1 MDLSHRFSKR
11 ELALLY
17 EEVLY
22 TILYRLGKPEQHHVA
37 DTQELYAYV
46 QKAFGMDAE
55 EHSVIMQQVKELES
69 PIFCL
74 KATVKEAKG
83 ILGKD
88 VSGFSDPYCLLG
100 IDAKSQ
106 ELAHPDHKK
115 RMKAVV
121 KDLIPDDQIHR
132 TQVISQTLSPV
143 WDETFIL
150 EFEDMETASF
160 HLDMW
165 DSDTVESVRHKLG
178 ELTDLHGLKR
188 IFKDARKDKG
198 QDDFLGNVVLRL
210 KDLHCWDD
218 QWYQLEPRTETYPN
232 RGQCHLQFLLTH
244 KKRATTSSRTQ
255 PSYTVHRH
263 LLQQLVSYEILQHQ
277 AGSIAWDGDLS
288 RHASTVLYLHATQK
302 DLSDF
307 HQVMA
312 QWLAYSKLYQ
322 SLEFNSNC
330 LLHQITSIEYQW
342 VQERLRPE
350 QKAELAES
358 FQSLLT
364 YGVSLVRRYRIIF
377 PLTVPRSTERLQ
389 SLLRVLVQMCKMKAF
404 HELCTLSP
412 DLPQM
417 VSTALKVVG
426 LGASPSPALGRWD
439 PPALPSHPSPAQC
452 PQLSKATETTMG
464 GKYLPLFSLV
474 VPACS
479 SYHMELAPDHTQ
491 GTGRVKGVTEWAL
504 LLLLPCHHT
513 RTPLLQSGT
522 TEWFHMKKQHLKP
535 MVKSMEENGKA
546 LSRLLLEVIEDLQQC
561 QKIWNKFFINTL
573 KLNLFSIAYLE
584 LESLVAAHVQEQ
596 LHEVD
601 SSMSKPTAE
610 SLFQLYMNLQELY
623 RMKDF
628 LPKRLGSLALSNF
641 HQWFKEAVPQWL
653 QKAYTIALE
662 RAQRAVQMDQLTPFG
677 EHNKHST
684 STVDL
689 STCYAQIV
697 KTWQQLNWPDPEE
710 AFMIMVK
717 LVEDMCKIA
726 LMYCRLI
733 KGRAEALSLN
743 EGEAANRLCIVV
755 NNIKQ
760 LRLLIL
766 KLPSQLDWAQ
776 LEQRTGAVIDR
787 QQIQHTLH
795 SQLDST
801 VSCLDHEVRDV
812 VKALATKLEKGI
824 ARHIQELSSSNDT
837 QEPEDSIIPLMKF
850 LESELQYLNEHLV
863 QENFKSLLTLLWHH
877 TLSVL
882 SAAAGQQVPSAQRY
896 KKLQCALKSL
906 ELCFHAEGCGLQ
918 LETLHTAA
926 FLSLETHLALCSA
939 TSRKL
944 IQKYFSNRIQQQLD
958 TSSEKYGAVTIKAL
972 YRPSEQKLRVEV
984 LNAVNLIPLDSNGS
998 SDPFVQLTLEPR
1010 HEFPEVVARTTQCK
1024 RNELHPLFDE
1034 AFDFLIPPEKCRQEG
1049 ACLLLTVF
1057 DYDTLG
1063 ANDLEGEAFFPLCH
1077 LPGLDTDE
1085 DQADTGRV
1093 PQTRLPLTHPKP
1105 TGDEILQLL
1114 ESRKGDKEAQ
1124 AFVKLRKQRAKQ
1136 SKETE

>member
-22 TILYRLGKPEQHHVA
+22 TIRHRLGKPEYHHVA
-37 DTQELYAYV
+37 DSQELYTYV
-46 QKAFGMDAE
+46 QKAFGMDTE
-55 EHSVIMQQVKELES
+55 EHSIIMQQVKELES

-100 IDAKSQ
+100 IDTKSQ
-106 ELAHPDHKK
+106 ELAHLDHKK

-121 KDLIPDDQIHR
+121 KDLIPEDQIHR
-132 TQVISQTLSPV
+132 TQVISQTLNPV

-165 DSDTVESVRHKLG
+165 DSDMVESVRHKLG

-277 AGSIAWDGDLS
+277 AGSIAWDGELS
-288 RHASTVLYLHATQK
+288 KHASTVLYLHATQK

-322 SLEFNSNC
+322 SLEFSSNC

-342 VQERLRPE
+342 VQERLKPE

-364 YGVSLVRRYRIIF
+364 YGVSLIRRYRIIF
-377 PLTVPRSTERLQ
+377 PLSVPRSMERLQ

-404 HELCTLSP
+404 HELCTPSP
-412 DLPQM
+412 NLTEM
-417 VSTALKVVG
+417 VSTALK
-426 LGASPSPALGRWD
+426 
-439 PPALPSHPSPAQC
+439 
-452 PQLSKATETTMG
+452 
-464 GKYLPLFSLV
+464 
-474 VPACS
+474 
-479 SYHMELAPDHTQ
+479 
-491 GTGRVKGVTEWAL
+491 
-504 LLLLPCHHT
+504 
-513 RTPLLQSGT
+513 SGT

-546 LSRLLLEVIEDLQQC
+546 LSRLLLEVIGDLQQC
-561 QKIWNKFFINTL
+561 QKIWNKFFISTL
-573 KLNLFSIAYLE
+573 KLNLFCIAYRE
-584 LESLVAAHVQEQ
+584 LESLVMEHVQEQ
-596 LHEVD
+596 LHELD

-628 LPKRLGSLALSNF
+628 LPNRDGPLALTNF

-733 KGRAEALSLN
+733 KERAEALSLREQN

-766 KLPSQLDWAQ
+766 KLPSQLDWAH
-776 LEQRTGAVIDR
+776 LEQRTGDVIDR

-795 SQLDST
+795 NQLDST

-812 VKALATKLEKGI
+812 VQALATKLEKGI
-824 ARHIQELSSSNDT
+824 ARHIQELSSSNGT

-863 QENFKSLLTLLWHH
+863 QENFKSLLTHLWHH
-877 TLSVL
+877 TLAVL
-882 SAAAGQQVPSAQRY
+882 SAAAGQQVPSAQHY
-896 KKLQCALKSL
+896 KKLNCALKSL
-906 ELCFHAEGCGLQ
+906 ELCFHAEGCGLP

-926 FLSLETHLALCSA
+926 FLSLETHLSLCSS

-944 IQKYFSNRIQQQLD
+944 IQKYFSNRIQQQVGVRMVPPVHSHIPPLHTQGCLAQPCLANVC
-958 TSSEKYGAVTIKAL
+958 TS
-972 YRPSEQKLRVEV
+972 P
-984 LNAVNLIPLDSNGS
+984 GS

-1010 HEFPEVVARTTQCK
+1010 HEFPEVAARTTQCK
-1024 RNELHPLFDE
+1024 RKELHPLFDE
-1034 AFDFLIPPEKCRQEG
+1034 AFDFLIPPEKCRKEG

-1077 LPGLDTDE
+1077 LPGLDAEE
-1085 DQADTGRV
+1085 DQADAGRV

-1105 TGDEILQLL
+1105 TGDEILRLL

-1136 SKETE
+1136 SKET

>member
-1 MDLSHRFSKR
+1 HIRCSRALGAQLTLPRAMGDRGPLS
-11 ELALLY
+11 LQLTLLY

-22 TILYRLGKPEQHHVA
+22 TILYRLGKPEHNHVGDA
-37 DTQELYAYV
+37 EELYAYV
-46 QKAFGMDAE
+46 QKVSAHVPAGARA
-55 EHSVIMQQVKELES
+55 SLQPLETCPLS

-100 IDAKSQ
+100 IESKSQ
-106 ELAHPDHKK
+106 ELAHLENKK
-115 RMKAVV
+115 RQKAVV
-121 KDLIPDDQIHR
+121 KDLIPEDQIHR
-132 TQVISQTLSPV
+132 TQVINQTLSPV

-150 EFEDMETASF
+150 EFEDVETASF

-165 DSDTVESVRHKLG
+165 DSDVVESVRHKLG

-218 QWYQLEPRTETYPN
+218 QWHLLEPRTETYPN

-244 KKRATTSSRTQ
+244 KKRTTMSSRTQ

-277 AGSIAWDGDLS
+277 AGSTAWDGELS
-288 RHASTVLYLHATQK
+288 KHAITVLYLHATQK

-322 SLEFNSNC
+322 SLEFNSSC

-364 YGVSLVRRYRIIF
+364 YGISLIRRYRIIF
-377 PLTVPRSTERLQ
+377 PLSVPRSTDRLQ

-404 HELCTLSP
+404 RELCTLSL
-412 DLPQM
+412 DLPEM
-417 VSTALKVVG
+417 VSEALKVP
-426 LGASPSPALGRWD
+426 GARGSLSSQPQGAGTLRLSPPIFPLSNAHTSAF
-439 PPALPSHPSPAQC
+439 PPP
-452 PQLSKATETTMG
+452 KAG
-464 GKYLPLFSLV
+464 AFVHRDRP
-474 VPACS
+474 
-479 SYHMELAPDHTQ
+479 
-491 GTGRVKGVTEWAL
+491 
-504 LLLLPCHHT
+504 
-513 RTPLLQSGT
+513 
-522 TEWFHMKKQHLKP
+522 
-535 MVKSMEENGKA
+535 
-546 LSRLLLEVIEDLQQC
+546 
-561 QKIWNKFFINTL
+561 
-573 KLNLFSIAYLE
+573 
-584 LESLVAAHVQEQ
+584 
-596 LHEVD
+596 
-601 SSMSKPTAE
+601 
-610 SLFQLYMNLQELY
+610 
-623 RMKDF
+623 
-628 LPKRLGSLALSNF
+628 LALSDF

-662 RAQRAVQMDQLTPFG
+662 RTQRAVQMDQLMPFG

-726 LMYCRLI
+726 MMYCRLV
-733 KGRAEALSLN
+733 KTRAEELSLREQN
-743 EGEAANRLCIVV
+743 EGDAANRLCIVV

-766 KLPSQLDWAQ
+766 KLPSQLDWAH
-776 LEQRTGAVIDR
+776 LEQRTGAVINPE
-787 QQIQHTLH
+787 QIQHTLH
-795 SQLDST
+795 NQLDST
-801 VSCLDHEVRDV
+801 ISCLDHEIRDV
-812 VKALATKLEKGI
+812 VQALAVKVTSC
-824 ARHIQELSSSNDT
+824 HC
-837 QEPEDSIIPLMKF
+837 PPSIMPLMKF

-863 QENFKSLLTLLWHH
+863 QENFKSLLGLLWHH
-877 TLSVL
+877 TLDVL
-882 SAAAGQQVPSAQRY
+882 SAAAQQQVPSAQRY
-896 KKLQCALKSL
+896 KNL
-906 ELCFHAEGCGLQ
+906 ELCFYAEGCGLP

-926 FLSLETHLALCSA
+926 FLSLETHLALCST

-958 TSSEKYGAVTIKAL
+958 TSSEKYGAVTIKVL

-1024 RNELHPLFDE
+1024 KNELHPLFDE
-1034 AFDFLIPPEKCRQEG
+1034 AFDFLIPPEKCQQDG

-1063 ANDLEGEAFFPLCH
+1063 TNDLEGEAFFPLSRV
-1077 LPGLDTDE
+1077 PGLNADE
-1085 DQADTGRV
+1085 DQLDGGRV

-1105 TGDEILQLL
+1105 AGDEILRLL

-1136 SKETE
+1136 SKEAA

>member
-1 MDLSHRFSKR
+1 HDTHCSHPARGGTVTVARQGWAQGTNCSAVAVGSALSPQ
-11 ELALLY
+11 LALLY

-22 TILYRLGKPEQHHVA
+22 TIRHRMGKPEPHHVA
-37 DTQELYAYV
+37 DAQELYAYV

-55 EHSVIMQQVKELES
+55 EHRVSMQRVKELES

-100 IDAKSQ
+100 IEAKSQ
-106 ELAHPDHKK
+106 EPAHPDSKK
-115 RMKAVV
+115 RLKAVV
-121 KDLIPDDQIHR
+121 KDLIPEDQIHR
-132 TQVISQTLSPV
+132 TQVISQTLNPV

-150 EFEDMETASF
+150 EFEDTETASF

-165 DSDTVESVRHKLG
+165 DSDMVESVRHKLG

-244 KKRATTSSRTQ
+244 KRRATTSSRTQ

-277 AGSIAWDGDLS
+277 VPWGSSRDGAGSI
-288 RHASTVLYLHATQK
+288 K

-364 YGVSLVRRYRIIF
+364 YGVSLIRRYRIIF
-377 PLTVPRSTERLQ
+377 PLSVARSTERLQ

-404 HELCTLSP
+404 RELCTLSP
-412 DLPQM
+412 DLPKM
-417 VSTALKVVG
+417 VSEALK
-426 LGASPSPALGRWD
+426 
-439 PPALPSHPSPAQC
+439 
-452 PQLSKATETTMG
+452 
-464 GKYLPLFSLV
+464 
-474 VPACS
+474 
-479 SYHMELAPDHTQ
+479 
-491 GTGRVKGVTEWAL
+491 
-504 LLLLPCHHT
+504 
-513 RTPLLQSGT
+513 SGT

-546 LSRLLLEVIEDLQQC
+546 LAKLLLEVIADLQQC
-561 QKIWNKFFINTL
+561 QKTWNKFFIRKPVPEPALLAAPQKHLCPTAAP
-573 KLNLFSIAYLE
+573 S
-584 LESLVAAHVQEQ
+584 SLYPCQVAEHVQEQ

-610 SLFQLYMNLQELY
+610 SLFQLYLNLQE
-623 RMKDF
+623 DG
-628 LPKRLGSLALSNF
+628 PLALSDF

-733 KGRAEALSLN
+733 KTRAEALSLSEQN

-760 LRLLIL
+760 LRLLVL

-776 LEQRTGAVIDR
+776 LERRTGAVIDP

-795 SQLDST
+795 HQLDST
-801 VSCLDHEVRDV
+801 VSCLDHEVQDV
-812 VKALATKLEKGI
+812 VQALATKPYPAGCAPHALPN
-824 ARHIQELSSSNDT
+824 APLLSL
-837 QEPEDSIIPLMKF
+837 QSIIPLMKF

-863 QENFKSLLTLLWHH
+863 QENFKSLLALLWHH
-877 TLSVL
+877 TLAVL
-882 SAAAGQQVPSAQRY
+882 TAAAGPQTSSTQRY

-906 ELCFHAEGCGLQ
+906 ELCFHAEGCGLP
-918 LETLHTAA
+918 LETLHSAA
-926 FLSLETHLALCSA
+926 FVSLESHLALCSS

-944 IQKYFSNRIQQQLD
+944 IQKYFSNRIQEQLD
-958 TSSEKYGAVTIKAL
+958 ASSEKYGAVTIKAL

-1063 ANDLEGEAFFPLCH
+1063 ANDLEGEAFFSLRH
-1077 LPGLDTDE
+1077 VPGLDADE
-1085 DQADTGRV
+1085 DQADMGWV
-1093 PQTRLPLTHPKP
+1093 PQTRLSLTHPKP
-1105 TGDEILQLL
+1105 SGDEILRLL

-1136 SKETE
+1136 SKETA

>member
-1 MDLSHRFSKR
+1 VRGRLSLQ
-11 ELALLY
+11 LALLY

-22 TILYRLGKPEQHHVA
+22 TIRYRLGKPEPNHVA
-37 DTQELYAYV
+37 DAEELYAYV
-46 QKAFGMDAE
+46 QKAFGMDPE

-100 IDAKSQ
+100 IESKSQ
-106 ELAHPDHKK
+106 EPAHPENKK
-115 RMKAVV
+115 RPKAVV
-121 KDLIPDDQIHR
+121 KDLIPEDQIHR
-132 TQVISQTLSPV
+132 TQVINQTLSPV

-150 EFEDMETASF
+150 EFDDMETASF

-165 DSDTVESVRHKLG
+165 DSDVVESVRHKLG

-218 QWYQLEPRTETYPN
+218 QWHLLEPRTETYPN

-244 KKRATTSSRTQ
+244 KKRTTTSSRTQ

-277 AGSIAWDGDLS
+277 AGSTAWDGELS
-288 RHASTVLYLHATQK
+288 KHAITVLYLHATQK

-322 SLEFNSNC
+322 SLEFNSSC

-350 QKAELAES
+350 QRAELAES

-364 YGVSLVRRYRIIF
+364 YGISLIRRYRIIF
-377 PLTVPRSTERLQ
+377 PLSVPRSTERLQ

-404 HELCTLSP
+404 RELCTLSP
-412 DLPQM
+412 DLPKM
-417 VSTALKVVG
+417 VSEALKS
-426 LGASPSPALGRWD
+426 GA
-439 PPALPSHPSPAQC
+439 
-452 PQLSKATETTMG
+452 
-464 GKYLPLFSLV
+464 
-474 VPACS
+474 
-479 SYHMELAPDHTQ
+479 
-491 GTGRVKGVTEWAL
+491 
-504 LLLLPCHHT
+504 
-513 RTPLLQSGT
+513 
-522 TEWFHMKKQHLKP
+522 TEWFHLKKQHLKP
-535 MVKSMEENGKA
+535 MMKSMEENGKA
-546 LSRLLLEVIEDLQQC
+546 LAKLLLEVIEDLQQC
-561 QKIWNKFFINTL
+561 NKIWNKFFISTL
-573 KLNLFSIAYLE
+573 KLNIFSIAYLE
-584 LESLVAAHVQEQ
+584 LESLVAEHVQEQ
-596 LHEVD
+596 LSEID
-601 SSMSKPTAE
+601 GSMSKPTAE
-610 SLFQLYMNLQELY
+610 SLFQLYMSLQELY

-628 LPKRLGSLALSNF
+628 LPKRDGPLALGDF
-641 HQWFKEAVPQWL
+641 HQWFKEVVPKWL
-653 QKAYTIALE
+653 QKAYTVALE
-662 RAQRAVQMDQLTPFG
+662 RTQRAVQMDQLMPFG

-733 KGRAEALSLN
+733 KARAEELSLRAQN
-743 EGEAANRLCIVV
+743 EGDAANRLCIVV

-766 KLPSQLDWAQ
+766 KLPSQLDWAH
-776 LEQRTGAVIDR
+776 LEQRTGAVISPE
-787 QQIQHTLH
+787 QIQHTLH

-801 VSCLDHEVRDV
+801 ISCLDHEIGDV
-812 VKALATKLEKGI
+812 VQALAAKLEAGI
-824 ARHIQELSSSNDT
+824 ARHIQELSASQDAR
-837 QEPEDSIIPLMKF
+837 EPEDSIMPLMKF

-863 QENFKSLLTLLWHH
+863 QENFKSLLGLLWHH
-877 TLSVL
+877 TLDVL
-882 SAAAGQQVPSAQRY
+882 SAAAQQQVPSAQRY
-896 KKLQCALKSL
+896 KKLHCALKSL
-906 ELCFHAEGCGLQ
+906 ELCFYAEGCGLP

-958 TSSEKYGAVTIKAL
+958 TSSEKYGAVTIKVL
-972 YRPSEQKLRVEV
+972 YRPSEQKLHVEV

-1034 AFDFLIPPEKCRQEG
+1034 AFDFLIPPEKCRQDG

-1063 ANDLEGEAFFPLCH
+1063 ANDLEGEAFFPLSRV
-1077 LPGLDTDE
+1077 PGLSADE
-1085 DQADTGRV
+1085 DQLDGGRV

-1105 TGDEILQLL
+1105 AGDEILRLL
-1114 ESRKGDKEAQ
+1114 EARKGDKEAQ

-1136 SKETE
+1136 SKEAA

>member
-1 MDLSHRFSKR
+1 QL
-11 ELALLY
+11 LQLY

-22 TILYRLGKPEQHHVA
+22 TIRHRLGKPEHHHVA
-37 DTQELYAYV
+37 DSQELYAYV
-46 QKAFGMDAE
+46 QKAFGMDEE
-55 EHSVIMQQVKELES
+55 EHRVILQQVEELES

-100 IDAKSQ
+100 IEARSQ
-106 ELAHPDHKK
+106 EPAHPDHKK

-121 KDLIPDDQIHR
+121 KDLIPEDQIHR

-150 EFEDMETASF
+150 EFEDVETASF

-165 DSDTVESVRHKLG
+165 DSDVVESVRHKLG

-210 KDLHCWDD
+210 KDLHCWSDR
-218 QWYQLEPRTETYPN
+218 WYLLEPRTETYPN

-244 KKRATTSSRTQ
+244 KKAGGDLATTSSRTQ

-263 LLQQLVSYEILQHQ
+263 LLQQLVCHELLQRR
-277 AGSIAWDGDLS
+277 AGSTAWDGELG

-302 DLSDF
+302 DLSHF

-322 SLEFNSNC
+322 SLEFDSTC

-342 VQERLRPE
+342 LQERLRPE

-364 YGVSLVRRYRIIF
+364 YGVSLIRRYRIIF
-377 PLTVPRSTERLQ
+377 PLSVPRSAERLQ

-404 HELCTLSP
+404 RELCTLSP
-412 DLPQM
+412 DLPEM
-417 VSTALKVVG
+417 VSTALK
-426 LGASPSPALGRWD
+426 
-439 PPALPSHPSPAQC
+439 
-452 PQLSKATETTMG
+452 
-464 GKYLPLFSLV
+464 
-474 VPACS
+474 
-479 SYHMELAPDHTQ
+479 
-491 GTGRVKGVTEWAL
+491 
-504 LLLLPCHHT
+504 
-513 RTPLLQSGT
+513 SGT
-522 TEWFHMKKQHLKP
+522 VEWFHMKKQHLKP

-546 LSRLLLEVIEDLQQC
+546 LSRLLVEVIGDLQQC
-561 QKIWNKFFINTL
+561 QKIWNKFFINTF

-584 LESLVAAHVQEQ
+584 LESLVAEHVQEQ
-596 LHEVD
+596 LQEVD

-628 LPKRLGSLALSNF
+628 VPKRDGPLALSNF

-653 QKAYTIALE
+653 EKAYTIALE

-697 KTWQQLNWPDPEE
+697 KTWKQLSWPDPEE

-726 LMYCRLI
+726 LLYCRLI
-733 KGRAEALSLN
+733 KGRAEALSLSEQN

-766 KLPSQLDWAQ
+766 RLPSQLEWAQ
-776 LEQRTGAVIDR
+776 LEQRTEAVIDR

-795 SQLDST
+795 NQLDST
-801 VSCLDHEVRDV
+801 VSCLDHEIQGV
-812 VKALATKLEKGI
+812 VQALATKLEKGI
-824 ARHIQELSSSNDT
+824 ARHIQELSSSSNT
-837 QEPEDSIIPLMKF
+837 QEPEDSIIPLMRF

-863 QENFKSLLTLLWHH
+863 QENFSSLLSRLWPHS
-877 TLSVL
+877 LAVL
-882 SAAAGQQVPSAQRY
+882 AAAAGQQDPRPQPCR
-896 KKLQCALKSL
+896 KLLCALKSL
-906 ELCFHAEGCGLQ
+906 ELCFHAEGCGLP

-926 FLSLETHLALCSA
+926 FLSLETQLALCSS
-939 TSRKL
+939 TSHQL
-944 IQKYFSNRIQQQLD
+944 IQKYFSNRIRQQLD
-958 TSSEKYGAVTIKAL
+958 TGSEKYGAVTIKAR
-972 YRPSEQKLRVEV
+972 YRRSEQKLHVEV
-984 LNAVNLIPLDSNGS
+984 LNAANLLPLDPNGS
-998 SDPFVQLTLEPR
+998 SDPFVQLSLEPR

-1034 AFDFLIPPEKCRQEG
+1034 AFDFLVPPEKCRQEG

-1077 LPGLDTDE
+1077 VPGLDADE
-1085 DQADTGRV
+1085 DQVDVRGV
-1093 PQTRLPLTHPKP
+1093 PQTRLPLIHPKP
-1105 TGDEILQLL
+1105 SGDEILRLL

>member
-1 MDLSHRFSKR
+1 QLDR
-11 ELALLY
+11 LY

-22 TILYRLGKPEQHHVA
+22 TIRHRLGKPEPHQVA
-37 DTQELYAYV
+37 DSQELYSYV
-46 QKAFGMDAE
+46 QKAFGMDAK
-55 EHSVIMQQVKELES
+55 EHSVIMQQVMGLES
-69 PIFCL
+69 PIYCL

-100 IDAKSQ
+100 IEAKSQ
-106 ELAHPDHKK
+106 EPAHPDHRK

-121 KDLIPDDQIHR
+121 KDLIPEDQIHR

-150 EFEDMETASF
+150 EFEDVETASF

-165 DSDTVESVRHKLG
+165 DSDVVESMRHKLG

-210 KDLHCWDD
+210 KDLHCWND

-232 RGQCHLQFLLTH
+232 RGDCHLQFLLTH
-244 KKRATTSSRTQ
+244 KKRTTTSSRTQ

-277 AGSIAWDGDLS
+277 AGSISWDGELS
-288 RHASTVLYLHATQK
+288 SHASTVLYLHATQK

-312 QWLAYSKLYQ
+312 KWLAYSKLYQ

-342 VQERLRPE
+342 AQERLRPE

-364 YGVSLVRRYRIIF
+364 YGVSLIRRYRIIF
-377 PLTVPRSTERLQ
+377 PLSVPRSKERLQ
-389 SLLRVLVQMCKMKAF
+389 SLLRVLVQMCKTKAF
-404 HELCTLSP
+404 RELCTLSP

-417 VSTALKVVG
+417 ISTALK
-426 LGASPSPALGRWD
+426 
-439 PPALPSHPSPAQC
+439 
-452 PQLSKATETTMG
+452 
-464 GKYLPLFSLV
+464 
-474 VPACS
+474 
-479 SYHMELAPDHTQ
+479 
-491 GTGRVKGVTEWAL
+491 
-504 LLLLPCHHT
+504 
-513 RTPLLQSGT
+513 SGT
-522 TEWFHMKKQHLKP
+522 TEWFHMQKEHLKP
-535 MVKSMEENGKA
+535 IVKSMEENGKA

-561 QKIWNKFFINTL
+561 HKIWNKFFINTF
-573 KLNLFSIAYLE
+573 KLNIFSIAYLE
-584 LESLVAAHVQEQ
+584 LESLVAEHVREQ
-596 LHEVD
+596 LHEVN

-628 LPKRLGSLALSNF
+628 LPRRDGPLALSNF

-653 QKAYTIALE
+653 QKAYNTALE
-662 RAQRAVQMDQLTPFG
+662 RAQRAVQMDQLKPFG

-717 LVEDMCKIA
+717 LVEDMCKIS

-733 KGRAEALSLN
+733 KERAEALSLSEQN
-743 EGEAANRLCIVV
+743 EGEAANRVGMGA
-755 NNIKQ
+755 
-760 LRLLIL
+760 LL
-766 KLPSQLDWAQ
+766 W
-776 LEQRTGAVIDR
+776 DR
-787 QQIQHTLH
+787 QDLAVVSGQRGRRAADNPADISSLGFIGISGPPMAIVLENQEGNGMHQGLWDTL
-795 SQLDST
+795 
-801 VSCLDHEVRDV
+801 EVRDV
-812 VKALATKLEKGI
+812 VQALATKLEKGI
-824 ARHIQELSSSNDT
+824 ARHIQELSSSNNT
-837 QEPEDSIIPLMKF
+837 KEPEDSIIPLMKF

-882 SAAAGQQVPSAQRY
+882 SAAAAPQVPSAQHY
-896 KKLQCALKSL
+896 KRLYCALKSL
-906 ELCFHAEGCGLQ
+906 ELCFYGEGCGLP
-918 LETLHTAA
+918 LEILHTAT

-939 TSRKL
+939 SSRKL
-944 IQKYFSNRIQQQLD
+944 IQKYFSNRIKQQLD
-958 TSSEKYGAVTIKAL
+958 TSSEKFGAVTIKAL
-972 YRPSEQKLRVEV
+972 YRPSEQKLHVEV
-984 LNAVNLIPLDSNGS
+984 LNAANLIPLDSNGGS
-998 SDPFVQLTLEPR
+998 TPVQLTLEPR

-1063 ANDLEGEAFFPLCH
+1063 SNDLEGEAFFPLSH
-1077 LPGLDTDE
+1077 LPGLNDDE
-1085 DQADTGRV
+1085 DEADMGRV

-1136 SKETE
+1136 SKET

>member
-1 MDLSHRFSKR
+1 MDLSHRFSKQ
-11 ELALLY
+11 ELSLLY

-22 TILYRLGKPEQHHVA
+22 TIQHRLGKPEHHHVA
-37 DTQELYAYV
+37 DSQELYAYV
-46 QKAFGMDAE
+46 QKAFGMDE
-55 EHSVIMQQVKELES
+55 KEHSVIMQRVKDMES

-74 KATVKEAKG
+74 KVTVKEAKG

-100 IDAKSQ
+100 IVARSQ
-106 ELAHPDHKK
+106 EPAHLNHKR

-121 KDLIPDDQIHR
+121 KDLIPEDQIHR

-143 WDETFIL
+143 WDETFFL
-150 EFEDMETASF
+150 EFEDTETASF

-165 DSDTVESVRHKLG
+165 DSDAVESVRHKLG

-188 IFKDARKDKG
+188 IFKEARKDKG
-198 QDDFLGNVVLRL
+198 KDDFLGNVVLRL
-210 KDLHCWDD
+210 KDLHCWNDH
-218 QWYQLEPRTETYPN
+218 WYQLEPRTETYPN

-244 KKRATTSSRTQ
+244 KKRATTCSRTQ

-277 AGSIAWDGDLS
+277 AGNLSWDGELS
-288 RHASTVLYLHATQK
+288 KAASTVLYLHATQK

-322 SLEFNSNC
+322 SLEFNSSC

-342 VQERLRPE
+342 VQERLRSE

-364 YGVSLVRRYRIIF
+364 YGVSLIRRYRIIF
-377 PLTVPRSTERLQ
+377 PLSVPRSTERLQ
-389 SLLRVLVQMCKMKAF
+389 SLLRVMVQMCKMKAF

-417 VSTALKVVG
+417 VSAALK
-426 LGASPSPALGRWD
+426 
-439 PPALPSHPSPAQC
+439 
-452 PQLSKATETTMG
+452 
-464 GKYLPLFSLV
+464 
-474 VPACS
+474 
-479 SYHMELAPDHTQ
+479 
-491 GTGRVKGVTEWAL
+491 
-504 LLLLPCHHT
+504 
-513 RTPLLQSGT
+513 SGT
-522 TEWFHMKKQHLKP
+522 KEWFHMKKQHLQP
-535 MVKSMEENGKA
+535 MVKSVEENGKA
-546 LSRLLLEVIEDLQQC
+546 LSRLLLEVIGDLQQC

-584 LESLVAAHVQEQ
+584 LERLIAEHVQEQ
-596 LHEVD
+596 LQEVD

-628 LPKRLGSLALSNF
+628 VPERDGPLALSNF

-697 KTWQQLNWPDPEE
+697 KTWQQLKWPDPEE

-717 LVEDMCKIA
+717 LVEDMCKIS

-733 KGRAEALSLN
+733 KERAEALSLREQS
-743 EGEAANRLCIVV
+743 EGGAANRLCIVV

-776 LEQRTGAVIDR
+776 LEQRTGTIIDQ

-795 SQLDST
+795 TQLDSA
-801 VSCLDHEVRDV
+801 VSCLDHEIRDV
-812 VKALATKLEKGI
+812 VQALATKLEKGI

-837 QEPEDSIIPLMKF
+837 REPEDSIVPLMKF
-850 LESELQYLNEHLV
+850 VESELQYLNEHLV
-863 QENFKSLLTLLWHH
+863 QENFKSILALLWHH
-877 TLSVL
+877 TLDVL
-882 SAAAGQQVPSAQRY
+882 SAAAGQQVPSAQHY
-896 KKLQCALKSL
+896 KKLHCALKSL
-906 ELCFHAEGCGLQ
+906 KDSFYAEGCGLP
-918 LETLHTAA
+918 LETLQTAA
-926 FLSLETHLALCSA
+926 FLSLETHLSLCSA

-958 TSSEKYGAVTIKAL
+958 SNSEKYGAVTIKAL
-972 YRPSEQKLRVEV
+972 YCPSEQKLRVEV

-1024 RNELHPLFDE
+1024 KNELHPLFDE
-1034 AFDFLIPPEKCRQEG
+1034 TFDFLIPPEKCRQEG

-1063 ANDLEGEAFFPLCH
+1063 ANDLEGEAFLPLCH
-1077 LPGLDTDE
+1077 LPGLDAE
-1085 DQADTGRV
+1085 KDQADMRQV

-1105 TGDEILQLL
+1105 TDEILRLL
-1114 ESRKGDKEAQ
+1114 ESRKGDREAQ
-1124 AFVKLRKQRAKQ
+1124 TFAKLRKQRAKQ
-1136 SKETE
+1136 SKERE

>member
-1 MDLSHRFSKR
+1 MDPAGQTPAGTLPRDESPEMDLSHRFSKA
-11 ELALLY
+11 ELDQLY

-22 TILYRLGKPEQHHVA
+22 TIRHRLGKPEPHQVA
-37 DTQELYAYV
+37 DSQELYSYV
-46 QKAFGMDAE
+46 QKAFGMDAK
-55 EHSVIMQQVKELES
+55 EHSVIMQQVMELES
-69 PIFCL
+69 PIYCL

-100 IDAKSQ
+100 IEAKSQ
-106 ELAHPDHKK
+106 EPAHPDHRK

-121 KDLIPDDQIHR
+121 KDLIPEDQIHR

-150 EFEDMETASF
+150 EFEDVETASF

-165 DSDTVESVRHKLG
+165 DSDVVESMRHKLG

-210 KDLHCWDD
+210 KDLHCWND

-232 RGQCHLQFLLTH
+232 RGDCHLQFLLTH

-277 AGSIAWDGDLS
+277 AGSISWDGELS
-288 RHASTVLYLHATQK
+288 SHASTVLYLHATQK
-302 DLSDF
+302 DISDF

-312 QWLAYSKLYQ
+312 KWLAYSKLYQ

-342 VQERLRPE
+342 AQERLRPE

-364 YGVSLVRRYRIIF
+364 YGVSLIRRYRIIF
-377 PLTVPRSTERLQ
+377 PLSVPRSKERLQ
-389 SLLRVLVQMCKMKAF
+389 SLLRVLVQMCKTKAF

-417 VSTALKVVG
+417 ISTALK
-426 LGASPSPALGRWD
+426 
-439 PPALPSHPSPAQC
+439 
-452 PQLSKATETTMG
+452 
-464 GKYLPLFSLV
+464 
-474 VPACS
+474 
-479 SYHMELAPDHTQ
+479 
-491 GTGRVKGVTEWAL
+491 
-504 LLLLPCHHT
+504 
-513 RTPLLQSGT
+513 SGT
-522 TEWFHMKKQHLKP
+522 TEWFHMQKEHLKP
-535 MVKSMEENGKA
+535 IVKSMEENGKA

-561 QKIWNKFFINTL
+561 HKIWNKFFINTF
-573 KLNLFSIAYLE
+573 KLNIFSIAYLE
-584 LESLVAAHVQEQ
+584 LESLVAEHVQEQ

-628 LPKRLGSLALSNF
+628 LPRRDGPLALSNF

-653 QKAYTIALE
+653 QKAYNTALE
-662 RAQRAVQMDQLTPFG
+662 RAQRAVQMDQLKPFG

-717 LVEDMCKIA
+717 LVEDMCKIS

-733 KGRAEALSLN
+733 KERAEALSLSEQN

-760 LRLLIL
+760 LRVLIL
-766 KLPSQLDWAQ
+766 RLPTQLDWAQ

-795 SQLDST
+795 HQLDST

-812 VKALATKLEKGI
+812 VQALATKLEKGI
-824 ARHIQELSSSNDT
+824 ARHIQELSSSNNT
-837 QEPEDSIIPLMKF
+837 KEPEDSIIPLMKF

-882 SAAAGQQVPSAQRY
+882 SAAAAPQVPSAQHY
-896 KKLQCALKSL
+896 KRLHCALKSL
-906 ELCFHAEGCGLQ
+906 ELCFYGEGCGLP
-918 LETLHTAA
+918 LEILHTAA

-939 TSRKL
+939 SSRKL
-944 IQKYFSNRIQQQLD
+944 IQKYFSNRIKQQLD
-958 TSSEKYGAVTIKAL
+958 TSSEKFGAVTIKAL

-984 LNAVNLIPLDSNGS
+984 LNAANLIPLDSNGS

-1063 ANDLEGEAFFPLCH
+1063 SNDLEGEAFFPLCH
-1077 LPGLDTDE
+1077 LPGLNDDE
-1085 DQADTGRV
+1085 DKADMGRV

-1105 TGDEILQLL
+1105 NGDEILRLL

-1136 SKETE
+1136 SKETQSKEAE

>member
-1 MDLSHRFSKR
+1 RALGAQLTLPSTFQGAMGDRGPLS
-11 ELALLY
+11 LQLTLLY

-22 TILYRLGKPEQHHVA
+22 TILYRLGKPEHNHVGDA
-37 DTQELYAYV
+37 EELYAYV
-46 QKAFGMDAE
+46 QKVSAHVPAGARASL
-55 EHSVIMQQVKELES
+55 H

-100 IDAKSQ
+100 IESKSQ
-106 ELAHPDHKK
+106 ELAHLENKK
-115 RMKAVV
+115 RQKAVV
-121 KDLIPDDQIHR
+121 KDLIPEDQIHR
-132 TQVISQTLSPV
+132 TQVINQTLSPV

-150 EFEDMETASF
+150 EFEDVETASF

-165 DSDTVESVRHKLG
+165 DSDVVESVRHKLG

-218 QWYQLEPRTETYPN
+218 QWHLLEPRTETYPN

-244 KKRATTSSRTQ
+244 KKRTTMSSRTQ

-277 AGSIAWDGDLS
+277 AGSTAWDGELS
-288 RHASTVLYLHATQK
+288 KHAITVLYLHATQK

-322 SLEFNSNC
+322 SLEFNSSC

-364 YGVSLVRRYRIIF
+364 YGISLIRRYRIIF
-377 PLTVPRSTERLQ
+377 PLSVPRSTDRLQ

-404 HELCTLSP
+404 RELCTLSL
-412 DLPQM
+412 DLPEM
-417 VSTALKVVG
+417 VSEALKVPGVI
-426 LGASPSPALGRWD
+426 
-439 PPALPSHPSPAQC
+439 
-452 PQLSKATETTMG
+452 SKPLRIQN
-464 GKYLPLFSLV
+464 KLFLPL
-474 VPACS
+474 
-479 SYHMELAPDHTQ
+479 Q
-491 GTGRVKGVTEWAL
+491 
-504 LLLLPCHHT
+504 
-513 RTPLLQSGT
+513 
-522 TEWFHMKKQHLKP
+522 
-535 MVKSMEENGKA
+535 SMEENGKA
-546 LSRLLLEVIEDLQQC
+546 LAKLLVEVIGDLQQC
-561 QKIWNKFFINTL
+561 NKIWNKFFIRSQAGA
-573 KLNLFSIAYLE
+573 F
-584 LESLVAAHVQEQ
+584 VHR
-596 LHEVD
+596 D
-601 SSMSKPTAE
+601 RP
-610 SLFQLYMNLQELY
+610 
-623 RMKDF
+623 
-628 LPKRLGSLALSNF
+628 LALSDF

-662 RAQRAVQMDQLTPFG
+662 RTQRAVQMDQLMPFG

-726 LMYCRLI
+726 MMYCRLV
-733 KGRAEALSLN
+733 KTRAEELSLREQN
-743 EGEAANRLCIVV
+743 EGDAANRLCIVV

-766 KLPSQLDWAQ
+766 KLPSQLDWAH
-776 LEQRTGAVIDR
+776 LEQRTGAVINPE
-787 QQIQHTLH
+787 QIQHTLH
-795 SQLDST
+795 NQLDST
-801 VSCLDHEVRDV
+801 ISCLDHEIRDV
-812 VKALATKLEKGI
+812 VQALAVKVTSC
-824 ARHIQELSSSNDT
+824 HC
-837 QEPEDSIIPLMKF
+837 PPSIMPLMKF

-863 QENFKSLLTLLWHH
+863 QENFKSLLGLLWHH
-877 TLSVL
+877 TLDVL
-882 SAAAGQQVPSAQRY
+882 SAAAQQQVPSAQRY
-896 KKLQCALKSL
+896 KNL
-906 ELCFHAEGCGLQ
+906 ELCFYAEGCGLP

-926 FLSLETHLALCSA
+926 FLSLETHLALCST

-958 TSSEKYGAVTIKAL
+958 TSSEKYGAVTIKVL

-1024 RNELHPLFDE
+1024 KNELHPLFDE
-1034 AFDFLIPPEKCRQEG
+1034 AFDFLIPPEKCQQDG

-1063 ANDLEGEAFFPLCH
+1063 TNDLEGEAFFPLSRV
-1077 LPGLDTDE
+1077 PGLNADE
-1085 DQADTGRV
+1085 DQLDGGRV

-1105 TGDEILQLL
+1105 AGDEILRLL

-1136 SKETE
+1136 SKEAA

>member
-11 ELALLY
+11 ELVLLY

-22 TILYRLGKPEQHHVA
+22 TIRYRLGKPEHDHVA
-37 DTQELYAYV
+37 DAEELYTYV
-46 QKAFGMDAE
+46 QKAFGMDPE

-100 IDAKSQ
+100 IESKSQ
-106 ELAHPDHKK
+106 EPSHPENKK
-115 RMKAVV
+115 RTKAVV
-121 KDLIPDDQIHR
+121 KDLIPEDQIHR
-132 TQVISQTLSPV
+132 TQVINQTLSPV

-150 EFEDMETASF
+150 EFEDVETASF

-165 DSDTVESVRHKLG
+165 DSDVVESVRHKLG

-198 QDDFLGNVVLRL
+198 QDDFLGNVVLHL

-218 QWYQLEPRTETYPN
+218 QWHQLEPRTETYPN

-244 KKRATTSSRTQ
+244 KKRTTTSSRTQ

-277 AGSIAWDGDLS
+277 AGSTAWDGELS
-288 RHASTVLYLHATQK
+288 KHAITMLYLHATQK
-302 DLSDF
+302 DLSVF

-342 VQERLRPE
+342 AQERLRPE

-364 YGVSLVRRYRIIF
+364 YGISLIRRYRIIF
-377 PLTVPRSTERLQ
+377 PLSVPRSTERLR

-404 HELCTLSP
+404 RELCTLSS
-412 DLPQM
+412 DLPEM
-417 VSTALKVVG
+417 VSEALK
-426 LGASPSPALGRWD
+426 
-439 PPALPSHPSPAQC
+439 
-452 PQLSKATETTMG
+452 
-464 GKYLPLFSLV
+464 
-474 VPACS
+474 
-479 SYHMELAPDHTQ
+479 
-491 GTGRVKGVTEWAL
+491 
-504 LLLLPCHHT
+504 
-513 RTPLLQSGT
+513 SGT
-522 TEWFHMKKQHLKP
+522 TEWFHMKKQHLSP
-535 MVKSMEENGKA
+535 MMKSMEENGKA
-546 LSRLLLEVIEDLQQC
+546 LAKLLLEVIGDLQQC
-561 QKIWNKFFINTL
+561 NNTWNKFFISTL
-573 KLNLFSIAYLE
+573 KLNIFSIAYLE
-584 LESLVAAHVQEQ
+584 LESLVAKHVQEQ
-596 LHEVD
+596 LSEID

-610 SLFQLYMNLQELY
+610 SLFQLYMSLQELY

-628 LPKRLGSLALSNF
+628 VPKRDGPLALSDF
-641 HQWFKEAVPQWL
+641 HQWFKDAVPQWL

-662 RAQRAVQMDQLTPFG
+662 RTQRAVQMDQLMPFG

-726 LMYCRLI
+726 LMYCRMI
-733 KGRAEALSLN
+733 KARANELSLREQN
-743 EGEAANRLCIVV
+743 ESDAANRLCIVV

-766 KLPSQLDWAQ
+766 KLPSQLDWTL
-776 LEQRTGAVIDR
+776 LEQRTEAVIN
-787 QQIQHTLH
+787 QEQVQHTLH
-795 SQLDST
+795 NQLDST
-801 VSCLDHEVRDV
+801 VSCLDHEVKDV
-812 VKALATKLEKGI
+812 VQALAVKLEGGI
-824 ARHIQELSSSNDT
+824 ARHIQELSASHDS
-837 QEPEDSIIPLMKF
+837 QEPEDSIMPLMKF

-863 QENFKSLLTLLWHH
+863 QENFKSLLGLLWHH
-877 TLSVL
+877 TLEVL
-882 SAAAGQQVPSAQRY
+882 SAAARQEIPSAQCY
-896 KKLQCALKSL
+896 KKLHCALKSL
-906 ELCFHAEGCGLQ
+906 ELCFHAEGCGLP

-926 FLSLETHLALCSA
+926 FLSLETHLALCST

-972 YRPSEQKLRVEV
+972 YRSSEQKLHVEV

-1034 AFDFLIPPEKCRQEG
+1034 AFDFLIPPEKCQQDG

-1057 DYDTLG
+1057 DYDALG
-1063 ANDLEGEAFFPLCH
+1063 ANDLEGEAFFPLCRV
-1077 LPGLDTDE
+1077 LGLNADE
-1085 DQADTGRV
+1085 DQLDGGRV

-1114 ESRKGDKEAQ
+1114 ESRKGDREAQ
-1124 AFVKLRKQRAKQ
+1124 AFVKLRKRRAKQ
-1136 SKETE
+1136 SKEVA

>member
-1 MDLSHRFSKR
+1 MNLSHRFSKT
-11 ELALLY
+11 EVQMWPHHGVGSPLQLTLLY

-22 TILYRLGKPEQHHVA
+22 TIQHRLGKPEHHHVE
-37 DTQELYAYV
+37 DSQELYAYV
-46 QKAFGMDAE
+46 QKAFGMDEE

-100 IDAKSQ
+100 IKTKSQ
-106 ELAHPDHKK
+106 ELTNLDHKK

-121 KDLIPDDQIHR
+121 KDLIPEDQIHR

-150 EFEDMETASF
+150 EFEDVETASF

-165 DSDTVESVRHKLG
+165 DSDVVESVRHKLG

-198 QDDFLGNVVLRL
+198 QDDFLGNVVLHL
-210 KDLHCWDD
+210 KQDLHCWND

-255 PSYTVHRH
+255 PSYIVHRH

-277 AGSIAWDGDLS
+277 AGSIAWDGELS

-307 HQVMA
+307 HQVIVR
-312 QWLAYSKLYQ
+312 WLAYSKLYQ

-350 QKAELAES
+350 QKAEVAES

-364 YGVSLVRRYRIIF
+364 YGVSLIRRYRIIF
-377 PLTVPRSTERLQ
+377 PLSVPRSTERLQ
-389 SLLRVLVQMCKMKAF
+389 SLLRVLVQMCKTKAF
-404 HELCTLSP
+404 HELCTPSP
-412 DLPQM
+412 NLPYM
-417 VSTALKVVG
+417 VSAALKV
-426 LGASPSPALGRWD
+426 LFF
-439 PPALPSHPSPAQC
+439 
-452 PQLSKATETTMG
+452 
-464 GKYLPLFSLV
+464 PL
-474 VPACS
+474 
-479 SYHMELAPDHTQ
+479 Q
-491 GTGRVKGVTEWAL
+491 
-504 LLLLPCHHT
+504 
-513 RTPLLQSGT
+513 
-522 TEWFHMKKQHLKP
+522 
-535 MVKSMEENGKA
+535 SMEENGKA
-546 LSRLLLEVIEDLQQC
+546 LSRLLLEV
-561 QKIWNKFFINTL
+561 
-573 KLNLFSIAYLE
+573 LE
-584 LESLVAAHVQEQ
+584 LDPPHPWGGEQRDTLMADGLCCCCAVGEAAAFIHR
-596 LHEVD
+596 D
-601 SSMSKPTAE
+601 GP
-610 SLFQLYMNLQELY
+610 
-623 RMKDF
+623 
-628 LPKRLGSLALSNF
+628 LALNNF
-641 HQWFKEAVPQWL
+641 HQWFKEGVPQWL

-662 RAQRAVQMDQLTPFG
+662 RAQRAVQMDQLMPFG

-717 LVEDMCKIA
+717 LVEDMCRIA

-733 KGRAEALSLN
+733 KGRAEALSLHKQN
-743 EGEAANRLCIVV
+743 EGEELCIVV

-760 LRLLIL
+760 LRLLVL
-766 KLPSQLDWAQ
+766 KLPSQLDWGQ
-776 LEQRTGAVIDR
+776 LEQRLGGVIDR

-795 SQLDST
+795 NQLDST
-801 VSCLDHEVRDV
+801 ISCLDHEVQEV
-812 VKALATKLEKGI
+812 VQALATKVPTGRWAPL
-824 ARHIQELSSSNDT
+824 ALS
-837 QEPEDSIIPLMKF
+837 IVPLMKF
-850 LESELQYLNEHLV
+850 LELELQYLNEHLV
-863 QENFKSLLTLLWHH
+863 QENFKSL
-877 TLSVL
+877 
-882 SAAAGQQVPSAQRY
+882 
-896 KKLQCALKSL
+896 
-906 ELCFHAEGCGLQ
+906 ELCFHAEGCGLP
-918 LETLHTAA
+918 LEMLHTAA
-926 FLSLETHLALCSA
+926 FQSLETRLDLCSA

-944 IQKYFSNRIQQQLD
+944 IQKYFSNRIQQQVGARMV
-958 TSSEKYGAVTIKAL
+958 SEKYGAVTIKAL
-972 YRPSEQKLRVEV
+972 YCPLEQKLHVEV
-984 LNAVNLIPLDSNGS
+984 LNAVNLLPLDSNGS

-1010 HEFPEVVARTTQCK
+1010 HEFPEVVVRATQCK

-1034 AFDFLIPPEKCRQEG
+1034 AFDFLIPAEKCQQEG

-1057 DYDTLG
+1057 DYDMLG

-1077 LPGLDTDE
+1077 LPGLNTDE
-1085 DQADTGRV
+1085 DPADAGRV

-1105 TGDEILQLL
+1105 TDEILQLL

>member
-1 MDLSHRFSKR
+1 HDTHCSHPARGGTVTVARQGWAQGTNCSAVAVGSALSPQ
-11 ELALLY
+11 LALLY

-22 TILYRLGKPEQHHVA
+22 TIRHRMGKPEPHHVA
-37 DTQELYAYV
+37 DAQELYAYV

-55 EHSVIMQQVKELES
+55 EHRVSMQRVKELES

-100 IDAKSQ
+100 IEAKSQ
-106 ELAHPDHKK
+106 EPAHPDSKK
-115 RMKAVV
+115 RLKAVV
-121 KDLIPDDQIHR
+121 KDLIPEDQIHR
-132 TQVISQTLSPV
+132 TQVISQTLNPV

-150 EFEDMETASF
+150 EFEDTETASF

-165 DSDTVESVRHKLG
+165 DSDMVESVRHKLG

-244 KKRATTSSRTQ
+244 KRRATTSSRTQ

-277 AGSIAWDGDLS
+277 VPWGTRCRAPHPLCSP

-364 YGVSLVRRYRIIF
+364 YGVSLIRRYRIIF
-377 PLTVPRSTERLQ
+377 PLSVARSTERLQ

-404 HELCTLSP
+404 RELCTLSP
-412 DLPQM
+412 DLPKM
-417 VSTALKVVG
+417 VSEALK
-426 LGASPSPALGRWD
+426 
-439 PPALPSHPSPAQC
+439 
-452 PQLSKATETTMG
+452 
-464 GKYLPLFSLV
+464 
-474 VPACS
+474 
-479 SYHMELAPDHTQ
+479 
-491 GTGRVKGVTEWAL
+491 
-504 LLLLPCHHT
+504 
-513 RTPLLQSGT
+513 SGT

-546 LSRLLLEVIEDLQQC
+546 LAKLLLEVIADLQQC
-561 QKIWNKFFINTL
+561 QKTWNKFFIRKPVPEPALLAAPQKHLCPTAAP
-573 KLNLFSIAYLE
+573 S
-584 LESLVAAHVQEQ
+584 SLYPCQVAEHVQEQ

-610 SLFQLYMNLQELY
+610 SLFQLYLNLQE
-623 RMKDF
+623 DG
-628 LPKRLGSLALSNF
+628 PLALSDF

-733 KGRAEALSLN
+733 KTRAEALSLSEQN

-760 LRLLIL
+760 LRLLVL

-776 LEQRTGAVIDR
+776 LERRTGAVIDP

-795 SQLDST
+795 HQLDST
-801 VSCLDHEVRDV
+801 VSCLDHEVQDV
-812 VKALATKLEKGI
+812 VQALATKPYPAGCAPHALPN
-824 ARHIQELSSSNDT
+824 APLLSL
-837 QEPEDSIIPLMKF
+837 QSIIPLMKF

-863 QENFKSLLTLLWHH
+863 QENFKSLLALLWHH
-877 TLSVL
+877 TLAVL
-882 SAAAGQQVPSAQRY
+882 TAAAGPQTSSTQRY

-906 ELCFHAEGCGLQ
+906 ELCFHAEGCGLP
-918 LETLHTAA
+918 LETLHSAA
-926 FLSLETHLALCSA
+926 FVSLESHLALCSS

-944 IQKYFSNRIQQQLD
+944 IQKYFSNRIQEQLD
-958 TSSEKYGAVTIKAL
+958 ASSEKYGAVTIKAL

-1063 ANDLEGEAFFPLCH
+1063 ANDLEGEAFFSLRH
-1077 LPGLDTDE
+1077 VPGLDADE
-1085 DQADTGRV
+1085 DQADMGWV
-1093 PQTRLPLTHPKP
+1093 PQTRLSLTHPKP
-1105 TGDEILQLL
+1105 SGDEILRLL

-1136 SKETE
+1136 SKETA

>member
-1 MDLSHRFSKR
+1 MDLSHRFSKQEVR
-11 ELALLY
+11 LALLY

-22 TILYRLGKPEQHHVA
+22 TIRHRLGKPEPHHVA
-37 DTQELYAYV
+37 DAQELYAYV

-55 EHSVIMQQVKELES
+55 EHRVSMQRVKELES

-100 IDAKSQ
+100 IEAKSQ
-106 ELAHPDHKK
+106 EPAHPDSKK
-115 RMKAVV
+115 RLKAVV
-121 KDLIPDDQIHR
+121 KDLIPEDQIHR
-132 TQVISQTLSPV
+132 TQVISQTLRCWLVNLPGWDLGLCGVIPWLAPPMGTSSPS
-143 WDETFIL
+143 
-150 EFEDMETASF
+150 SF
-160 HLDMW
+160 L
-165 DSDTVESVRHKLG
+165 LF
-178 ELTDLHGLKR
+178 R

-244 KKRATTSSRTQ
+244 KRRATTSSRTQ

-277 AGSIAWDGDLS
+277 AGSIAWDGELS

-364 YGVSLVRRYRIIF
+364 YGVSLIRRYRIIF
-377 PLTVPRSTERLQ
+377 PLSVMRSTERLQ

-404 HELCTLSP
+404 RELCTLSP
-412 DLPQM
+412 DLPKM
-417 VSTALKVVG
+417 VSEALK
-426 LGASPSPALGRWD
+426 
-439 PPALPSHPSPAQC
+439 
-452 PQLSKATETTMG
+452 
-464 GKYLPLFSLV
+464 
-474 VPACS
+474 
-479 SYHMELAPDHTQ
+479 
-491 GTGRVKGVTEWAL
+491 
-504 LLLLPCHHT
+504 
-513 RTPLLQSGT
+513 SGT

-546 LSRLLLEVIEDLQQC
+546 LAKLLLEA
-561 QKIWNKFFINTL
+561 L
-573 KLNLFSIAYLE
+573 KLDPSSFTFPGTKSNK
-584 LESLVAAHVQEQ
+584 EQ
-596 LHEVD
+596 LRKVD

-610 SLFQLYMNLQELY
+610 SLFQLYLNLQEA
-623 RMKDF
+623 
-628 LPKRLGSLALSNF
+628 LGEAGVFIHRDGPLALSDF

-662 RAQRAVQMDQLTPFG
+662 RAQRAVQMDQLVPFG

-733 KGRAEALSLN
+733 KARAEALSLSEQN

-776 LEQRTGAVIDR
+776 LERRTGAVIDP

-795 SQLDST
+795 HQLDST
-801 VSCLDHEVRDV
+801 VSCLDHEVQDV
-812 VKALATKLEKGI
+812 VQALATKLEAGI
-824 ARHIQELSSSNDT
+824 ARHIQELSASNDT
-837 QEPEDSIIPLMKF
+837 REPEDSIIPLMKF

-863 QENFKSLLTLLWHH
+863 QENFKSPSPSTPQPPCSPLAPHLGRADG
-877 TLSVL
+877 SRGAADVL
-882 SAAAGQQVPSAQRY
+882 DP
-896 KKLQCALKSL
+896 AL
-906 ELCFHAEGCGLQ
+906 
-918 LETLHTAA
+918 
-926 FLSLETHLALCSA
+926 
-939 TSRKL
+939 
-944 IQKYFSNRIQQQLD
+944 
-958 TSSEKYGAVTIKAL
+958 
-972 YRPSEQKLRVEV
+972 
-984 LNAVNLIPLDSNGS
+984 
-998 SDPFVQLTLEPR
+998 
-1010 HEFPEVVARTTQCK
+1010 
-1024 RNELHPLFDE
+1024 
-1034 AFDFLIPPEKCRQEG
+1034 
-1049 ACLLLTVF
+1049 
-1057 DYDTLG
+1057 
-1063 ANDLEGEAFFPLCH
+1063 
-1077 LPGLDTDE
+1077 
-1085 DQADTGRV
+1085 
-1093 PQTRLPLTHPKP
+1093 
-1105 TGDEILQLL
+1105 
-1114 ESRKGDKEAQ
+1114 
-1124 AFVKLRKQRAKQ
+1124 
-1136 SKETE
+1136 

>member
-1 MDLSHRFSKR
+1 HGASPRWPGPLQ
-11 ELALLY
+11 LALLY

-22 TILYRLGKPEQHHVA
+22 TIRHRLGKPEPHHVA
-37 DTQELYAYV
+37 DAQELYAYV

-55 EHSVIMQQVKELES
+55 EHSLIMQQVKELES

-100 IDAKSQ
+100 IEAKSQ
-106 ELAHPDHKK
+106 EPAHPDHKK

-121 KDLIPDDQIHR
+121 KDLIPEDQIHR

-150 EFEDMETASF
+150 EFEDTETASF
-160 HLDMW
+160 HLDMCIFLPVNAVGPGPCVG
-165 DSDTVESVRHKLG
+165 SFSREG
-178 ELTDLHGLKR
+178 CPGLHPCLCV
-188 IFKDARKDKG
+188 
-198 QDDFLGNVVLRL
+198 Q
-210 KDLHCWDD
+210 DLHCWDD

-277 AGSIAWDGDLS
+277 AGSIAWDGELS

-302 DLSDF
+302 DLSHF

-364 YGVSLVRRYRIIF
+364 YGLSLIRRYRIIF
-377 PLTVPRSTERLQ
+377 PLSVPRSTERLQ
-389 SLLRVLVQMCKMKAF
+389 SLLRVLVQVCKMKAF

-412 DLPQM
+412 NLPQL
-417 VSTALKVVG
+417 VSTALK
-426 LGASPSPALGRWD
+426 
-439 PPALPSHPSPAQC
+439 
-452 PQLSKATETTMG
+452 
-464 GKYLPLFSLV
+464 
-474 VPACS
+474 
-479 SYHMELAPDHTQ
+479 
-491 GTGRVKGVTEWAL
+491 
-504 LLLLPCHHT
+504 
-513 RTPLLQSGT
+513 SGT
-522 TEWFHMKKQHLKP
+522 TEWFHMQKQHLKP

-546 LSRLLLEVIEDLQQC
+546 LSRLLLEVIGDLQQC
-561 QKIWNKFFINTL
+561 QKIWNKIFINTL

-584 LESLVAAHVQEQ
+584 LESLVAEHVQEQ

-628 LPKRLGSLALSNF
+628 LPKRDGPLALSNF

-662 RAQRAVQMDQLTPFG
+662 RAQRAVQMDQLMPFG
-677 EHNKHST
+677 EHNKYST

-697 KTWQQLNWPDPEE
+697 KTWQQLSWPDPEE

-733 KGRAEALSLN
+733 KERAEALSLN
-743 EGEAANRLCIVV
+743 EQNEGKAANRLCIVV

-766 KLPSQLDWAQ
+766 KLPLQLDWAQ
-776 LEQRTGAVIDR
+776 LEQRTGAVIDP

-795 SQLDST
+795 NQLDST

-812 VKALATKLEKGI
+812 VQALATKLEKGI

-837 QEPEDSIIPLMKF
+837 REPEDSIIPLMKF

-863 QENFKSLLTLLWHH
+863 QENFKSLLALLWHH
-877 TLSVL
+877 TLAVL
-882 SAAAGQQVPSAQRY
+882 SAAAGQHVPSAQHC
-896 KKLQCALKSL
+896 KKLLCALKSL
-906 ELCFHAEGCGLQ
+906 ELCFHAEGCGLP
-918 LETLHTAA
+918 LETLRTAA

-958 TSSEKYGAVTIKAL
+958 TSSEKYGAVTIKVL

-1063 ANDLEGEAFFPLCH
+1063 ANDLEGEAFFPLRH
-1077 LPGLDTDE
+1077 LPGLDADE
-1085 DQADTGRV
+1085 DQADAGRV

-1105 TGDEILQLL
+1105 TGDEILRLL

>member
-1 MDLSHRFSKR
+1 MDAANQTPAGTLPGEESPDMDLSHRFSKQ

-22 TILYRLGKPEQHHVA
+22 TIWHRLGKPEHHHVA
-37 DTQELYAYV
+37 DSRELYTYV

-55 EHSVIMQQVKELES
+55 EHSVIMQQVKDLES

-74 KATVKEAKG
+74 KATVKEAKW

-100 IDAKSQ
+100 IEARSQ
-106 ELAHPDHKK
+106 EPAHPDHKK

-121 KDLIPDDQIHR
+121 KDLIPEDQIHR

-150 EFEDMETASF
+150 EFEDTETASF

-165 DSDTVESVRHKLG
+165 DSDAVESVRHKLG

-198 QDDFLGNVVLRL
+198 QDDFLGNVVIRL
-210 KDLHCWDD
+210 KDLHCWNDR
-218 QWYQLEPRTETYPN
+218 WYQLEPRTETYPN

-244 KKRATTSSRTQ
+244 KKRATTCSRTQ

-277 AGSIAWDGDLS
+277 AGSISWDGELS

-322 SLEFNSNC
+322 SLEFNSSC

-358 FQSLLT
+358 FQSLLA
-364 YGVSLVRRYRIIF
+364 YGVSLIRRFRIIF
-377 PLTVPRSTERLQ
+377 PLSVPRSMERLQ
-389 SLLRVLVQMCKMKAF
+389 SLLQVLVQMCKMKAF
-404 HELCTLSP
+404 RELCTLSP

-417 VSTALKVVG
+417 VSTALK
-426 LGASPSPALGRWD
+426 
-439 PPALPSHPSPAQC
+439 
-452 PQLSKATETTMG
+452 
-464 GKYLPLFSLV
+464 
-474 VPACS
+474 
-479 SYHMELAPDHTQ
+479 
-491 GTGRVKGVTEWAL
+491 
-504 LLLLPCHHT
+504 
-513 RTPLLQSGT
+513 SGT
-522 TEWFHMKKQHLKP
+522 KEWFHMKKQHLQP
-535 MVKSMEENGKA
+535 MVKSVEENGKA
-546 LSRLLLEVIEDLQQC
+546 LSRLLVEVIGDLQQC
-561 QKIWNKFFINTL
+561 QNIWNKFFIRTL

-584 LESLVAAHVQEQ
+584 LESLVAEHVQEQ

-628 LPKRLGSLALSNF
+628 VPERDGPLALSNF

-717 LVEDMCKIA
+717 LVEDICKIA

-733 KGRAEALSLN
+733 KERAEALSLS
-743 EGEAANRLCIVV
+743 EQSEAKAANRLCIVV

-776 LEQRTGAVIDR
+776 LEQRTGPVIDQ

-795 SQLDST
+795 HQLDST
-801 VSCLDHEVRDV
+801 VSCLDHQVRDV
-812 VKALATKLEKGI
+812 VQALATKLEKGI

-837 QEPEDSIIPLMKF
+837 REPEDSIIPLMKF

-877 TLSVL
+877 TLDVL
-882 SAAAGQQVPSAQRY
+882 SAAAGQQVPLAQSY
-896 KKLQCALKSL
+896 KKLHCALKSL
-906 ELCFHAEGCGLQ
+906 ELCFYAEGCGLP
-918 LETLHTAA
+918 LDTLHTPA

-984 LNAVNLIPLDSNGS
+984 LNAANLIPLDSNGS

-1063 ANDLEGEAFFPLCH
+1063 SNDLEGEAFFPLCH
-1077 LPGLDTDE
+1077 LPGLDAQE
-1085 DQADTGRV
+1085 DQADLGRV

-1105 TGDEILQLL
+1105 TDEILRLL

-1136 SKETE
+1136 SKETD

>member
-22 TILYRLGKPEQHHVA
+22 TIHYRLGKPEDNHVA
-37 DTQELYAYV
+37 DAQELYAYV

-55 EHSVIMQQVKELES
+55 EHRVIMEQVKELES

-100 IDAKSQ
+100 IESKSQ
-106 ELAHPDHKK
+106 EPAHQENKK
-115 RMKAVV
+115 RLKAVV
-121 KDLIPDDQIHR
+121 KDLIPEDQIHR
-132 TQVISQTLSPV
+132 TQVINQTLSPV

-150 EFEDMETASF
+150 EFEDVETASF

-165 DSDTVESVRHKLG
+165 DSDVMESVRHKLG

-218 QWYQLEPRTETYPN
+218 QWHLLEPRTETYPN

-277 AGSIAWDGDLS
+277 AGSTAWDGELS
-288 RHASTVLYLHATQK
+288 RHAITVLYLHATQK

-342 VQERLRPE
+342 MKERLRPE

-358 FQSLLT
+358 FQSFLL
-364 YGVSLVRRYRIIF
+364 YGISLIRRFRIIF
-377 PLTVPRSTERLQ
+377 PLSVPRSTERLR

-404 HELCTLSP
+404 RELCTLSP
-412 DLPQM
+412 DLPAM
-417 VSTALKVVG
+417 VSEALK
-426 LGASPSPALGRWD
+426 
-439 PPALPSHPSPAQC
+439 
-452 PQLSKATETTMG
+452 
-464 GKYLPLFSLV
+464 
-474 VPACS
+474 
-479 SYHMELAPDHTQ
+479 
-491 GTGRVKGVTEWAL
+491 
-504 LLLLPCHHT
+504 
-513 RTPLLQSGT
+513 SGT

-535 MVKSMEENGKA
+535 MMKSMEENGKA
-546 LSRLLLEVIEDLQQC
+546 LGKLLLEVIGDLQQC
-561 QKIWNKFFINTL
+561 NKTWNKFFISTL
-573 KLNLFSIAYLE
+573 KLNIFSIAYLE

-596 LHEVD
+596 LSEID

-610 SLFQLYMNLQELY
+610 SLFQLYMSLQELY

-628 LPKRLGSLALSNF
+628 LPKWDGSLALSDF

-662 RAQRAVQMDQLTPFG
+662 RTQKAVQMDQMMPFG

-717 LVEDMCKIA
+717 LVEDMCKIT

-733 KGRAEALSLN
+733 KARAEELSQREQN
-743 EGEAANRLCIVV
+743 EGDAANRLCIVV

-776 LEQRTGAVIDR
+776 LEQRTGDIINPE
-787 QQIQHTLH
+787 QIQHTLH
-795 SQLDST
+795 NQLDST
-801 VSCLDHEVRDV
+801 ISCLDHEIRDV
-812 VKALATKLEKGI
+812 VQALAAKLEGGI
-824 ARHIQELSSSNDT
+824 ARHIQELSASHDT
-837 QEPEDSIIPLMKF
+837 REPEDSIMPLMKF

-863 QENFKSLLTLLWHH
+863 QENFKSLLGLLWHH
-877 TLSVL
+877 TLDVL
-882 SAAAGQQVPSAQRY
+882 SAAARQQVPSAQHY
-896 KKLQCALKSL
+896 KKLHCALKSL
-906 ELCFHAEGCGLQ
+906 ELCFYAEGCGLP

-926 FLSLETHLALCSA
+926 FQSLETHLALCSA
-939 TSRKL
+939 SSRKL

-958 TSSEKYGAVTIKAL
+958 TTSEKYGAVTIKVL

-1034 AFDFLIPPEKCRQEG
+1034 AFEFLVPPEKCLQDG

-1063 ANDLEGEAFFPLCH
+1063 ANDLEGEAFFPLSRV
-1077 LPGLDTDE
+1077 PGLGAGE
-1085 DQADTGRV
+1085 EQPPGARV

-1105 TGDEILQLL
+1105 DGDEILRLL
-1114 ESRKGDKEAQ
+1114 EQRKGDKEAQ
-1124 AFVKLRKQRAKQ
+1124 AFVKLRQRRAKQ
-1136 SKETE
+1136 SKEAA

>member
-1 MDLSHRFSKR
+1 MLGHAGQRSSFLTRVPFAATLGVTHPSALPHESAQGAAITRLNWKPVFQHPPCSRTVALPPREATAGCEEARITPPACQLPHIFYCLWILESKMDLSHRFSKR
-11 ELALLY
+11 ELVLLY

-22 TILYRLGKPEQHHVA
+22 TIRHRLGKPEHHHVA
-37 DTQELYAYV
+37 DSQELYAYV
-46 QKAFGMDAE
+46 QKAFGMDEE
-55 EHSVIMQQVKELES
+55 EHRVIMQQVKELES
-69 PIFCL
+69 PVFCL

-100 IDAKSQ
+100 IEARSQ

-121 KDLIPDDQIHR
+121 KDLIPEDQIHR

-150 EFEDMETASF
+150 EFEDVEMASF

-165 DSDTVESVRHKLG
+165 DSDVMESVRHKLG

-210 KDLHCWDD
+210 KDLHCWSD
-218 QWYQLEPRTETYPN
+218 QWYLLEPRTETYPN

-244 KKRATTSSRTQ
+244 KKRTTISSRTQ

-277 AGSIAWDGDLS
+277 AGSITWDGELS

-364 YGVSLVRRYRIIF
+364 YGVSLIRRFRIIF
-377 PLTVPRSTERLQ
+377 PLSVPRSTERLQ

-404 HELCTLSP
+404 RELCTLSP
-412 DLPQM
+412 DLPGM
-417 VSTALKVVG
+417 VSTALK
-426 LGASPSPALGRWD
+426 
-439 PPALPSHPSPAQC
+439 
-452 PQLSKATETTMG
+452 
-464 GKYLPLFSLV
+464 
-474 VPACS
+474 
-479 SYHMELAPDHTQ
+479 
-491 GTGRVKGVTEWAL
+491 
-504 LLLLPCHHT
+504 
-513 RTPLLQSGT
+513 SGT
-522 TEWFHMKKQHLKP
+522 MEWFHMQKQHLKP
-535 MVKSMEENGKA
+535 MVKSMEENGRA
-546 LSRLLLEVIEDLQQC
+546 LSRLLVEVVGDLQQC
-561 QKIWNKFFINTL
+561 QKIWNKFFLNTF
-573 KLNLFSIAYLE
+573 KLNLFSIAFLE
-584 LESLVAAHVQEQ
+584 LESLVAEHIQEQ
-596 LHEVD
+596 LHEID

-628 LPKRLGSLALSNF
+628 LPKREGPLALRNF

-662 RAQRAVQMDQLTPFG
+662 RTQRAIQMDQLTPFG

-697 KTWQQLNWPDPEE
+697 KTWQQLSWPDPEE

-733 KGRAEALSLN
+733 KERAEALSLSEQN

-766 KLPSQLDWAQ
+766 RLPLQLDWAQ
-776 LEQRTGAVIDR
+776 LEQRTEAVIDP

-795 SQLDST
+795 NQLDST
-801 VSCLDHEVRDV
+801 VSCLDHEIRDV
-812 VKALATKLEKGI
+812 VQALATKLEKGI
-824 ARHIQELSSSNDT
+824 ARHIQELSSSSDT

-863 QENFKSLLTLLWHH
+863 QENFNSLLALLWRH
-877 TLSVL
+877 TLAVL
-882 SAAAGQQVPSAQRY
+882 SAAAGQLGSSTQHY
-896 KKLQCALKSL
+896 KKLHYALKSL
-906 ELCFHAEGCGLQ
+906 ERCFHADGCGLP

-926 FLSLETHLALCSA
+926 FLSLETHLALCSS

-958 TSSEKYGAVTIKAL
+958 TNSEKYGAVTIKAL
-972 YRPSEQKLRVEV
+972 YRPSEQKLHVDV

-1034 AFDFLIPPEKCRQEG
+1034 AFDFLVPPEKCRQEG

-1063 ANDLEGEAFFPLCH
+1063 ANDLEGEAFFPLCR
-1077 LPGLDTDE
+1077 LPGLDADE
-1085 DQADTGRV
+1085 DQVNAGQV

-1105 TGDEILQLL
+1105 TGDEILRLL